1 MMADPGTSPVKNVFV
16 LMLENHSFDHLL
28 GFSGVTGTD
37 AETGQPTAING
48 LTGNESNSFNGTPF
62 KVQPGADFS
71 MPLDPGH
78 EFPDVLMQL
87 TGLSS
92 YNPANGYPSINN
104 SGFVK
109 DYASAG
115 GKEQD
120 IMNCFSPQQ
129 LPVLNTLAK
138 EFAVCDNW
146 FSSLPGPTL
155 PNRFFVHAATSGG
168 LDHSPTNA
176 QIELWE
182 TLSGMSFQ
190 NGTIFDQLRAKFDN
204 PYRLYRGDNGF
215 VTDLFPNVAE
225 LKGISSLEA
234 HSMDDFAADLQDLSY
249 NYPYT
254 FIEPSYGNVSGNT
267 YKGGS
272 SMHPMDDATSGEAL
286 IKQVYEAIRKSPL
299 WPQSLFILIWDEHGG
314 FYDHV
319 QPPKAIPPG
328 DPELHE
334 GMTAFGFD
342 FSRYGVR
349 VPAVIVSPLIPKG
362 TIDHRLYDHSSV
374 PATLEKQFKL
384 KPMTK
389 RDANAN
395 SVLPL
400 LSLSTP
406 RTDALTVLPNP
417 ANSGLALTTAST
429 AANLALP
436 ASRGSLPLFL
446 HAALKADVENTPGS
460 KDAIHAEFKQINT
473 RGEAEAYMEKVKAKI
488 GK

>member
-1 MMADPGTSPVKNVFV
+1 MTDHDTSPVKNIFV

-28 GFSGVTGTD
+28 GFSGITGTD

-48 LTGNESNSFNGTPF
+48 LTGNESNSFNGTSV
-62 KVQPGADFS
+62 KVQAGADFS

-115 GKEQD
+115 GNEQD
-120 IMNCFSPQQ
+120 IMNCFTPQQ
-129 LPVLNTLAK
+129 LPVLNALAR

-155 PNRFFVHAATSGG
+155 PNRFFLHAATSGG
-168 LDHSPTNA
+168 LDHSPTNS

-234 HSMDDFAADLQDLSY
+234 HSMDDFAADLQDPAY
-249 NYPYT
+249 NYHYT

-267 YKGGS
+267 YKGGT

-286 IKQVYEAIRKSPL
+286 IKQVYEAIRNSPL

-319 QPPKAIPPG
+319 VPPKAIPP
-328 DPELHE
+328 
-334 GMTAFGFD
+334 
-342 FSRYGVR
+342 
-349 VPAVIVSPLIPKG
+349 
-362 TIDHRLYDHSSV
+362 
-374 PATLEKQFKL
+374 
-384 KPMTK
+384 
-389 RDANAN
+389 
-395 SVLPL
+395 
-400 LSLSTP
+400 
-406 RTDALTVLPNP
+406 LTRNC
-417 ANSGLALTTAST
+417 TT
-429 AANLALP
+429 
-436 ASRGSLPLFL
+436 
-446 HAALKADVENTPGS
+446 E
-460 KDAIHAEFKQINT
+460 
-473 RGEAEAYMEKVKAKI
+473 
-488 GK
+488 